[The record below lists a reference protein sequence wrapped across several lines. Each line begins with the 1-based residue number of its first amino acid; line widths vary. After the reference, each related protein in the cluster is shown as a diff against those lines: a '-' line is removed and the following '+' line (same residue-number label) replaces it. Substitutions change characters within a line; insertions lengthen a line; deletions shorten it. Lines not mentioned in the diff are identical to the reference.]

1 MLLFKSGFVNFIVIG
16 VFKINPPENASVNVR
31 DPRVFIY
38 PWRNM
43 NK

>member
-1 MLLFKSGFVNFIVIG
+1 MLLVKNGLVNFIVIG
-16 VFKINPPENASVNVR
+16 QFKINPPENASVNVR
-31 DPRVFIY
+31 DPPVFIY